1 VTVSVLRHR
10 QQRLLKLSAAAAEDG
25 GSALA
30 AAVGPQR
37 ERVLANLQSLAEIDP
52 VRDFLPS
59 WFNCPSSRALHVI

>member
-1 VTVSVLRHR
+1 MFWHDR
-10 QQRLLKLSAAAAEDG
+10 QQRLLKLSAAAAEDR

-52 VRDFLPS
+52 VRDFS
-59 WFNCPSSRALHVI
+59 TVFFNFPDSTALDA